1 MAKGFSRVTRRQRF
15 RHVPSVPTKKPA
27 SQLLPFVMGF
37 LVYVWSYI
45 RCHLLMFIQPIE
57 RFSVALW
64 RQRFSAITPAMN
76 GSVPET
82 VSSVGS
88 DGNSSGNGKD
98 HLPTPKR
105 VLFPRE
111 NVQLGWKANGRKWL
125 TGAGMINV
133 GNTCYLNSTLQALFH
148 VPAIA
153 NWLVSDGAHRER
165 CDDSNGCIICAMA
178 KTLLASQSNQGAIK
192 PYLVYSKLRL
202 VCKHLVPG
210 RQEDAHEFLR
220 YLMEAMEKSYLARS
234 KNAKDLE
241 QYSKETTPLNQI
253 LGGYLRS
260 EVKCLSCQHI
270 STTFQH
276 FEDLLL
282 DIRKASSIEEALG
295 GYFARER
302 LEEMQYKCES
312 CKKRVAAT
320 KQFSLERAPFV
331 LCIQLK
337 RFSMLGGKINKH
349 VELRRELDLTPYSSK
364 SAASSG
370 RLTYKLVSMV
380 THLGNTQHCGHYTA
394 IGSTESGNYY
404 VFDDSSVRPTSIQ
417 NVTST
422 NAYIIFYELES
433 VQNGINKATAS
444 STATLATYVNASGTH
459 SHGKVGTS
467 GPLGITQNGGTS
479 FSSSSPLRVLG
490 NSGNTSNKSENR
502 PGFIG
507 PLLPQQMSSDRTRK
521 FTNELNGA
529 AYRAMDEDEGELMI
543 SSTSRLSPVSS
554 TTSSLSSPSPVKAGG
569 FNTLTHSPSSSK
581 TATKNSLT
589 QISSNGSKSKFGTI
603 NGVSSSTNGSLKS
616 SSTAS
621 PSCSSMLPSA
631 SASSSTLL
639 SMPKLCNS
647 PTATKSTVEEMSR
660 TTEGTCSTGVATSTS
675 SYSTGGTGSKIGTA
689 NGHTSNSKAISLV
702 PYDADDDDDDDGDD
716 DGGGGNIFGEKPLKR
731 RNVGGSLKQEYD
743 YNDDPEQSHSLIRR
757 GPNGKKIPELLEE
770 ESSCSP
776 KSPPVIKTKT
786 GLWKVSDNTIQVCN
800 NNNNSSSS
808 SSSGSAN
815 SSKNA
820 SPSTS
825 GSSSPSSYANHNHVN
840 NGHGGG
846 PLATGY
852 QTNGYGSRQ
861 FNGYNGNYNR
871 TSDVVNHLQKYSH
884 RGYGAPVR
892 SWNGQ
897 QTNMDRELQ
906 NERREEL
913 KRQRDDDLETEMD
926 RGRTK
931 KVKPHFYFH
940 DQQQRDIQMPNPF
953 QSYQDHQTN
962 NGGGG
967 GGGPNRNK
975 WGGNQHN
982 NGFGGGGK
990 YSGGQLHFQNRN
1002 HKGYH
1007 HGYQNGN
1014 HSRNNNYQGFRNG
1027 GNGRHGFYNKSHHHH
1042 HHYQRDNGGGGGNG
1056 FRNR

>member
-1 MAKGFSRVTRRQRF
+1 MGSSRTARRLRF
-15 RHVPSVPTKKPA
+15 RRAAPVPVQRRTF
-27 SQLLPFVMGF
+27 QLRPYVILLLAFIWNFVKCRLLAFAKFIESFIMV
-37 LVYVWSYI
+37 LWSHRFGVITSGNY
-45 RCHLLMFIQPIE
+45 RSAPITLDV
-57 RFSVALW
+57 SGNA
-64 RQRFSAITPAMN
+64 
-76 GSVPET
+76 T
-82 VSSVGS
+82 VIS
-88 DGNSSGNGKD
+88 DGTTTPSGSGKN
-98 HLPTPKR
+98 HLPSPKR
-105 VLFPRE
+105 VLYPRE
-111 NVQLGWKANGRKWL
+111 NVQLGWKASGRKWL

-153 NWLVSDGAHRER
+153 NWLVSDSAHRER

-178 KTLLASQSNQGAIK
+178 RTLLASQSNQGAIK

-220 YLMEAMEKSYLARS
+220 YLMEAMEKSYLSRS
-234 KNAKDLE
+234 KNGKDLE

-260 EVKCLSCQHI
+260 EVKCLSCQHT

-282 DIRKASSIEEALG
+282 DIRKANSIEEALG

-302 LEEMQYKCES
+302 LEEMQYKCEA

-349 VELRRELDLTPYSSK
+349 VELRRELDLTPYSAK
-364 SAASSG
+364 SAASNG
-370 RLTYKLVSMV
+370 RFTYKLVSMV

-394 IGSTESGNYY
+394 IGGTESGTYY

-433 VQNGINKATAS
+433 VQNGINKPSAS
-444 STATLATYVNASGTH
+444 STATLATYANATGSSPGRMGNSTAVGVVQSGA
-459 SHGKVGTS
+459 G
-467 GPLGITQNGGTS
+467 S
-479 FSSSSPLRVLG
+479 FANSSPLRLLSS
-490 NSGNTSNKSENR
+490 SGNANHSPLHPSKLENR
-502 PGFIG
+502 SGFIG
-507 PLLPQQMSSDRTRK
+507 PLLPQQTSDRTK
-521 FTNELNGA
+521 KLASELNGP
-529 AYRAMDEDEGELMI
+529 YQAMDEDEGELMI

-554 TTSSLSSPSPVKAGG
+554 TTSSLSCPSPVKTQG
-569 FNTLTHSPSSSK
+569 FNNLANSPSSSK
-581 TATKNSLT
+581 LAKNSVT
-589 QISSNGSKSKFGTI
+589 QISPTVKNKFGMSNGISG
-603 NGVSSSTNGSLKS
+603 TNGSFKS

-621 PSCSSMLPSA
+621 PS
-631 SASSSTLL
+631 SSSTTTATTPSSSSSALL

-647 PTATKSTVEEMSR
+647 LTATKNTAGERS
-660 TTEGTCSTGVATSTS
+660 TEGPTSTNTTTSSPSKSATSATS
-675 SYSTGGTGSKIGTA
+675 FSAGTGSKSSIT
-689 NGHTSNSKAISLV
+689 NGHSNKAISLV
-702 PYDADDDDDDDGDD
+702 PYDDDDDEDDG
-716 DGGGGNIFGEKPLKR
+716 EKYAKR
-731 RNVGGSLKQEYD
+731 RNVSGFASQD
-743 YNDDPEQSHSLIRR
+743 NDCYEDVDRTHSLVRR
-757 GPNGKKIPELLEE
+757 GSIGKKVPDLIEEE

-786 GLWKVSDNTIQVCN
+786 GLWKVSDNTVPI
-800 NNNNSSSS
+800 NNNSSSS
-808 SSSGSAN
+808 SSSSSAN

-825 GSSSPSSYANHNHVN
+825 GNSSPANYNHA
-840 NGHGGG
+840 NGNGGG

-852 QTNGYGSRQ
+852 QTSSYGNSNGRQSNGSINGYYT
-861 FNGYNGNYNR
+861 NGNNYNR
-871 TSDVVNHLQKYSH
+871 NSDVVNQLQKYSH

-897 QTNMDRELQ
+897 VTNMERELM
-906 NERREEL
+906 NERREDL
-913 KRQRDDDLETEMD
+913 KRQREDDLETEMD

-931 KVKPHFYFH
+931 KVKPHYYSH
-940 DQQQRDIQMPNPF
+940 DQRDSQMQNPF

-962 NGGGG
+962 GGGH
-967 GGGPNRNK
+967 NRNK
-975 WGGNQHN
+975 WINHS
-982 NGFGGGGK
+982 NGFGGGKFG
-990 YSGGQLHFQNRN
+990 GGQQHFQNRGN
-1002 HKGYH
+1002 KGYH
-1007 HGYQNGN
+1007 NYQNGN
-1014 HSRNNNYQGFRNG
+1014 HGRNNYQGFRNG
-1027 GNGRHGFYNKSHHHH
+1027 GHGRNGFYNKSHHHH
-1042 HHYQRDNGGGGGNG
+1042 QRDNGGGNG